1 MYKSK
6 TSSMRTGKQSL
17 EKLKEL
23 LGKIN
28 PYIKTWREFSSL
40 AVGLFLWIQSATFLR
55 WMDPTAGTYDAGIF
69 QVYLFAIIG
78 LFVMHGVVRILMKLI
93 WPTSETYLDHQFMND
108 FKTITPWQKLKLS
121 TSIFFAFL
129 FAVVLL
135 ARVL

>member
-1 MYKSK
+1 MK
-6 TSSMRTGKQSL
+6 TIKQWL
-17 EKLKEL
+17 AFLREQLKPVQ
-23 LGKIN
+23 
-28 PYIKTWREFSSL
+28 PYLKTWREFSSL
-40 AVGLFLWIQSATFLR
+40 AVGLFLWLQSVTFLR

-78 LFVMHGVVRILMKLI
+78 LFVLHGVIRILMKLI
-93 WPTSETYLDHQFMND
+93 WPTSESYLDNQFTHD

-135 ARVL
+135 ARVI